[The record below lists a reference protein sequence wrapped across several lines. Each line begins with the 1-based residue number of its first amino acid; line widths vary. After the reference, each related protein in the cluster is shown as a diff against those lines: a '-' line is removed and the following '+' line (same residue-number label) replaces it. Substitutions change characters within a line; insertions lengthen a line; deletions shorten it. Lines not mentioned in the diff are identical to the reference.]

1 MEVISTAIEVLASC
15 SSSSFS
21 LEIGDIRF
29 FNELVNKLDANDIQ
43 KEIIRNY
50 IETKNYPALNDYL
63 DSIGKNE
70 ITHALK
76 RLPRL
81 FGGEEV

>member
-1 MEVISTAIEVLASC
+1 MAPSLKGKSAQVVQTGIELIGSSSKMADLEVISTAIEVLASC

-43 KEIIRNY
+43 KRNY
-50 IETKNYPALNDYL
+50 KKLY
-63 DSIGKNE
+63 
-70 ITHALK
+70 
-76 RLPRL
+76 
-81 FGGEEV
+81 